1 MTKLLTDW
9 RKRTYGRALLIGLVV
24 SSVFAPFWPSLT
36 SQSDEGLGGDF
47 TAFYGAGMLANE
59 GDYELLYTEDAQL
72 AAQTEGTPMENGRF
86 LYFSYPPAVA
96 MTYGVLASMPYVQ
109 AYAIHLAFMFAALL
123 GAIAI
128 GGTLLPKIKAS
139 PEQSLLIALG
149 FWPMRQ
155 VIVGGSNTAFTLFL
169 LVVIWRLLESEKDV
183 YAGLVASL
191 LLFKPTFGLP
201 FLAVLFVSRRWR
213 ALGGGA
219 AGGAVYFVVNSALA
233 GVGWVIPW
241 WDQAQ
246 RFGEKD
252 AIINGPAASS
262 ILGFAQ
268 NFSKAEWTWYT
279 ILAAV
284 LLVVVWLGTA
294 WVWSRPNV
302 DLATLMSV
310 FAVAS
315 IWGSAHAMS
324 HEIAVLLLPVAVL
337 VQRARQPVGHWLFV
351 MDVTSWF
358 GLAMIALGWAPMFF
372 MGIIIGILVLRE
384 LPLWMSG
391 EHAND
396 AELVS
401 SA

>member
-1 MTKLLTDW
+1 MTRLLTDW
-9 RKRTYGRALLIGLVV
+9 RKKTYGRAVLIALVL
-24 SSVFAPFWPSLT
+24 SSVLAPFWPALT

-59 GDYELLYTEDAQL
+59 GDYEVLYTEDAQL
-72 AAQTEGTPMENGRF
+72 AAQTEGTPMDGGEF
-86 LYFSYPPAVA
+86 LYFSYPPVVA
-96 MTYGVLASMPYVQ
+96 MTYGFLAAMPYVQ
-109 AYAIHLAFMFAALL
+109 AYAIHLAFMFGMLL

-139 PEQSLLIALG
+139 PETALLLALG

-169 LVVIWRLLESEKDV
+169 LVVIWRLLESEKDLS
-183 YAGLVASL
+183 AGLVASL

-219 AGGAVYFVVNSALA
+219 IGGTVYFGVNSALA
-233 GVGWVIPW
+233 GVGWALPW

-268 NFSKAEWTWYT
+268 NFSKAEWTWYA
-279 ILAAV
+279 IVAAG

-294 WVWSRPNV
+294 WIWSRPNV
-302 DLATLMSV
+302 DLATLMAV

-315 IWGSAHAMS
+315 IWGSPHAMS

-337 VQRARQPVGHWLFV
+337 VQRARRPVGHWLVV
-351 MDVTSWF
+351 MDITSWF
-358 GLAMIALGWAPMFF
+358 GLAMIALGWAPSFLMA
-372 MGIIIGILVLRE
+372 MIIGGLVLRE
-384 LPLWMSG
+384 LPGWIAG
-391 EHAND
+391 ENVED
-396 AELVS
+396 KMLVS
-401 SA
+401 SV

>member
-1 MTKLLTDW
+1 MTRLLTDW
-9 RKRTYGRALLIGLVV
+9 RKQTYGRAVLIALVL
-24 SSVFAPFWPSLT
+24 SSVLAPFWPALT

-59 GDYELLYTEDAQL
+59 GDYEVLYTEDAQL
-72 AAQTEGTPMENGRF
+72 AAQTEGTPMEGGKF

-96 MTYGVLASMPYVQ
+96 MTYGFLAAMPYVQ
-109 AYAIHLAFMFAALL
+109 AYAIHLGFMFGMLL

-139 PEQSLLIALG
+139 PERALLIALG

-155 VIVGGSNTAFTLFL
+155 VIVGGSNTAFTLFV
-169 LVVIWRLLESEKDV
+169 LVVIWRLLESEKDLS
-183 YAGLVASL
+183 AGLVASL

-219 AGGAVYFVVNSALA
+219 IGGAVYFAVNSALA
-233 GVGWVIPW
+233 GVGWVVPW

-268 NFSKAEWTWYT
+268 NFSKAEWTWYA
-279 ILAAV
+279 IVAAG

-294 WVWSRPNV
+294 WIWSRPNV
-302 DLATLMSV
+302 DLATLMAV

-315 IWGSAHAMS
+315 IWGSPHAMS

-337 VQRARQPVGHWLFV
+337 VQRAKRPVGHWLVV
-351 MDVTSWF
+351 MDIASWF
-358 GLAMIALGWAPMFF
+358 GLAMIALGWAPSFF
-372 MGIIIGILVLRE
+372 MAMVIGGLVLRE
-384 LPLWMSG
+384 LPRWMARSS
-391 EHAND
+391 AD
-396 AELVS
+396 ATELVS

>member
-1 MTKLLTDW
+1 MTRLLTDW
-9 RKRTYGRALLIGLVV
+9 RKQTYGRALLIALVV
-24 SSVFAPFWPSLT
+24 SSVFAPFWPALT

-59 GDYELLYTEDAQL
+59 GDYQVLYTEDAQL
-72 AAQTEGTPMENGRF
+72 AAQTEGTPMEGGRF

-96 MTYGVLASMPYVQ
+96 LTYGVLANLPYVQ
-109 AYAIHLAFMFAALL
+109 AYAIHLLFMFGALL
-123 GAIAI
+123 AAIAI

-139 PEQSLLIALG
+139 PERALLIALG

-169 LVVIWRLLESEKDV
+169 LVVIWRLLESERELS
-183 YAGLVASL
+183 AGLVASL

-213 ALGGGA
+213 ALGGGLM
-219 AGGAVYFVVNSALA
+219 GGAVYFAVNSALA
-233 GVGWVIPW
+233 GIGWIIPW

-268 NFSKAEWTWYT
+268 NFSKAQWTWYT
-279 ILAAV
+279 IVAAG
-284 LLVVVWLGTA
+284 LLVMVWLGTA
-294 WVWSRPNV
+294 WVWSRPGV
-302 DLATLMSV
+302 DLGTLMAV

-337 VQRARQPVGHWLFV
+337 VQRARKPVGHWLFV
-351 MDVTSWF
+351 MDFVSWF
-358 GLAMIALGWAPMFF
+358 GLAMIALGWAPSFVMA
-372 MGIIIGILVLRE
+372 MIIGSLVLRE
-384 LPLWMSG
+384 LPGWIAGESVVDKTLVPSG
-391 EHAND
+391 
-396 AELVS
+396 
-401 SA
+401 